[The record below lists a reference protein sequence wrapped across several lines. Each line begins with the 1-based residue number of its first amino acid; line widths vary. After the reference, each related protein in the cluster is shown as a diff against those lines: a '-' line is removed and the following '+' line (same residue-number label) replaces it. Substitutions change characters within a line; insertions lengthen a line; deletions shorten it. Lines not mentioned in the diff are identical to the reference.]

1 MGGVP
6 LPETF
11 RRLGG
16 VRVRCR
22 HTLTWA
28 LCVCSDGHRENRAYG
43 EKPGSIMCV
52 CVCVGRFNFSLFGL
66 IAVKREGTSPASFG
80 RLGAD
85 RAPVPRQV
93 RQCASRPGAN
103 ARARDFTRMDAV
115 MDFFDFQPW

>member
-16 VRVRCR
+16 VLVICR

-28 LCVCSDGHRENRAYG
+28 FCVCSDGHRENRACG

-52 CVCVGRFNFSLFGL
+52 CVCVGRFYSSLLGL
-66 IAVKREGTSPASFG
+66 IAIKREGMSTVSFG

-85 RAPVPRQV
+85 RESAPRQV
-93 RQCASRPGAN
+93 RQCASRPGATPGP
-103 ARARDFTRMDAV
+103 AILIGWT
-115 MDFFDFQPW
+115 